1 MVVDSHNAAFEAFK
15 RIQCTRET
23 TVIIISKIMSA
34 VKFGAIALRPKPVK
48 SHKSKKGPPKNALSS
63 AK

>member
-1 MVVDSHNAAFEAFK
+1 MVAGGCERAFK
-15 RIQCTRET
+15 TFEKIQCTRET

-34 VKFGAIALRPKPVK
+34 VKFGTMALRPKPVK